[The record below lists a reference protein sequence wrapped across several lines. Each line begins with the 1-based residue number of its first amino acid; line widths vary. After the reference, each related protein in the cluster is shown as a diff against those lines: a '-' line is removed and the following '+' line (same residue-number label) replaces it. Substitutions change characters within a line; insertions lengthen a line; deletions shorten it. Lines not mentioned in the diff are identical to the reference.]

1 MSKGTLTGLLDVALD
16 LAKEALGVT
25 RLQAQLDA
33 CSDACELSED
43 AAPLKPG
50 DSAWSHAYEDVAD
63 LRRDWLREVGISN
76 QQSAE
81 MTRLGRE
88 LARAN
93 NEVGRLSKCAA
104 EHEKKSNDRR
114 LELVAI
120 AQALGCPVVKEKM
133 LERIAELKGDTFK
146 APALTWSDWA
156 PGTWFSWELN
166 REVNGHRR
174 TADNGYSVTAAGGQ
188 WFATGGHKGGCQD
201 NDFARE
207 AADACLVNQGT
218 LEPSRA
224 FVRMGDWAEDSVC
237 HFRTLDGTPFY
248 FAYSADEKADVD
260 AKLVSDGLLDPARA
274 FKTPAQAFT
283 VKTLPPGQVFETSSD
298 GGKTWHECP
307 PGNSY
312 RSDWLTRTRVV
323 DPFKAFDMTPG
334 GYAKALDA
342 VDKASAPMWG
352 DWSNESRQQGI
363 DGPTV
368 GFWLRTSTTGGIA
381 YAAPRQWGAIGGYRG
396 DATDIDDAREK
407 ADAHLVSIG
416 ELEAKR
422 AFDRLGDWDEFVD
435 GMWVRSSTRNAIRV
449 NRVGGW
455 EVFAVLG
462 GRPVLI
468 AAGQETCDAGKE
480 AVDALLAQHG
490 LLDPSR
496 AFKVNT
502 AGPFTLE
509 NVQNAAEK
517 LRAASAPKCNAL
529 GEPDDAGTFYAANQ
543 GLPVQ
548 GPGVDL
554 GKEGAK

>member
-1 MSKGTLTGLLDVALD
+1 MKARLTGLLDVALG

-25 RLQAQLDA
+25 QLQAKLDA

-43 AAPLKPG
+43 AEPLKPG
-50 DSAWSHAYEDVAD
+50 DPAWSHAYEDVAD

-166 REVNGHRR
+166 REVNGYRR

-224 FVRMGDWAEDSVC
+224 FVRMGDWRWVSSTHGGEWQ
-237 HFRTLDGTPFY
+237 RTRGFVAAPMTVYAVNDVERQSMDAALVERGMLDPSRAFEALTGLTVQQVG
-248 FAYSADEKADVD
+248 DWEKAAEGVWIRD
-260 AKLVSDGLLDPARA
+260 
-274 FKTPAQAFT
+274 
-283 VKTLPPGQVFETSSD
+283 SS
-298 GGKTWHECP
+298 
-307 PGNSY
+307 
-312 RSDWLTRTRVV
+312 
-323 DPFKAFDMTPG
+323 
-334 GYAKALDA
+334 
-342 VDKASAPMWG
+342 
-352 DWSNESRQQGI
+352 
-363 DGPTV
+363 
-368 GFWLRTSTTGGIA
+368 
-381 YAAPRQWGAIGGYRG
+381 
-396 DATDIDDAREK
+396 
-407 ADAHLVSIG
+407 
-416 ELEAKR
+416 
-422 AFDRLGDWDEFVD
+422 RL
-435 GMWVRSSTRNAIRV
+435 AIRV
-449 NRVGGW
+449 NDVVSGVPPFGW
-455 EVFAVLG
+455 QVFAVPG
-462 GRPVLI
+462 VRPVLM
-468 AAGQETCDAGKE
+468 AAGQETGDDGKE
-480 AVDALLAQHG
+480 VVDALLAQHG
-490 LLDPSR
+490 WLDPSR
-496 AFKVNT
+496 AFKVRR
-502 AGPFTLE
+502 AEELAPLSDEEIVARHGKHSLAVPFTLE
-509 NVQNAAEK
+509 NVQDAAEK
-517 LRAASAPKCNAL
+517 LRAASAPKYNAS

-548 GPGVDL
+548 GPFVDL